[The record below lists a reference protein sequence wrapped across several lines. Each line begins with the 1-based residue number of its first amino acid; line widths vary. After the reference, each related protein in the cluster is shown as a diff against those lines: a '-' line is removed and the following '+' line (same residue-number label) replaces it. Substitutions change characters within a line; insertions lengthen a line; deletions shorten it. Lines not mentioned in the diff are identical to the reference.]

1 MSEVV
6 LEAIR
11 DFKKDNK
18 EEHRDIIKR
27 FDLQNGRVRRL
38 ENWRAYIIGGMSAIA
53 FGTGV
58 AITIL
63 FKLIR

>member
-27 FDLQNGRVRRL
+27 LDLQNGRVRKL
-38 ENWRAYIIGGMSAIA
+38 ENWRAYIIGYVSAVA
-53 FGTGV
+53 FFTGLF
-58 AITIL
+58 ITIL
-63 FKLIR
+63 FRR